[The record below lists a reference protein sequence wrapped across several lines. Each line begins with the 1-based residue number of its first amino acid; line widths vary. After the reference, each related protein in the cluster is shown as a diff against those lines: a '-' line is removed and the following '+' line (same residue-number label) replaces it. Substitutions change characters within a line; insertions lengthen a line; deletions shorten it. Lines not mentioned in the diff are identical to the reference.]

1 MRILRLVPAAVTVW
15 LALSCGDSTDPDPTP
30 PAPRTNAVGIW
41 DATITGLPGSDFG
54 GQPSTCTGAWIM
66 AVETTDTGA
75 GPLQSMRIPDNASL
89 QCGQD
94 PPVERA
100 GIHRLQQYL
109 VRQSSDTVAFLEPFT
124 LDSFLVAVF
133 TDSLTLTGRL
143 GIATNPTVAFHAAR
157 RSDTVDPNRAPY
169 RLSVETPWVDVE
181 VGDTLRVT
189 PVVYDAYFDQIGDPP
204 VTWSSGSP
212 QRATIDEVG
221 LVRGIAPGF
230 SSIQGRID
238 TLVNGFTLSV
248 LEPAASVEITAAP
261 TTLAVS
267 DSAEVQATARDA
279 GGDLL
284 CCRRFY
290 WTSSNPGLATV
301 SPYGETAVVRGV
313 APGTVTITARST
325 TVTASA
331 TVTVQP

>member
-1 MRILRLVPAAVTVW
+1 MRILRVVPAAVTVW
-15 LALSCGDSTDPDPTP
+15 LAFSCGDSTDPDPTP
-30 PAPRTNAVGIW
+30 PAPRTDAVGIW
-41 DATITGLPGSDFG
+41 DATITGLPGSDAG
-54 GQPSTCTGAWIM
+54 GQPATCTDAWIM
-66 AVETTDTGA
+66 AVEATDTGA

-94 PPVERA
+94 PLVERR
-100 GIHRLQQYL
+100 GINRLQQYL
-109 VRQSSDTVAFLEPFT
+109 VRQSNDTVAFLEPFT
-124 LDSFLVAVF
+124 LDSFLVAVL

-143 GIATNPTVAFHAAR
+143 GIATNPAVAFHAVR

-169 RLSVETPWVDVE
+169 QLSIQIPWFDVE
-181 VGDTLRVT
+181 VGDTLRVGM
-189 PVVYDAYFDQIGDPP
+189 VVYDAYFDQIGDPP

-212 QRATIDEVG
+212 QRATIDEAG
-221 LVRGIAPGF
+221 LVRGIAPGL
-230 SSIQGRID
+230 SSLLGRID
-238 TLVNGFTLSV
+238 TLVDGFTVTV
-248 LEPAASVEITAAP
+248 LEPAASVEITSAP

-267 DSAEVQATARDA
+267 DSAEVQAAARDA

-290 WTSSNPGLATV
+290 WISSNPGLATV

-325 TVTASA
+325 TVIASV